1 MHFYTQ
7 LFVAERVVYMK
18 QGEFELLS
26 KQFATPQAVM
36 TEIINLKAIQG
47 LPKGT
52 EHFLS
57 DLHGESEIF
66 LHILRNAS
74 GVIRTKIDLA
84 LGESVSETEK
94 NKLAALIYYPEE
106 YLARMPQNE
115 KSKAFYSEV
124 LRRLIEVIKLTTAKY
139 TRSKVRKAIPAE
151 YRYIIDE
158 LINMPYH
165 SISKERYYNGIISE
179 IIELG
184 NAENFII
191 RMSYLI
197 QRMAIDRLHVVGD
210 IYDRGNGAP
219 KIIDRLA
226 EYHSLDIEWGNHDVL
241 WLGAFFGNAAL
252 ICNLLRINCLYRNL
266 QVIEN
271 YGINLRPLMSFAI
284 EEYADDECENFEISD
299 LYGIESELERNA
311 VLRKMTKAVTVLQLK
326 LENELIRNHPEFG
339 MEDRILLRDDALT
352 DKEKELV
359 NYLIAEFSSNKR
371 LSEHMRFLL
380 KKGSMYKVFNGNLI
394 MHGCVPTDDDG
405 EFSSVTVGDE
415 RFSGKRLYDRLNL
428 LIKQAARGDA
438 YSVDYVWYLWCGKKS
453 PLFGRDKMRTY
464 EKYFGGPLLEKEDP
478 YYKYVKS
485 EEYCLKVLRE
495 FGANGKYAVIVNG
508 HKPVRV
514 KDGEK
519 PESGNCRHVTIDGGL
534 SKAYSLKTG
543 IGGYTLISNSEG
555 LYLVSHEQGFSV
567 EGVFNGNS
575 DLKSSNRLLKKYDK
589 RILVKETDDGK
600 TMDKQIRI
608 LKNLLKY
615 YAGQE

>member
-1 MHFYTQ
+1 
-7 LFVAERVVYMK
+7 MK

-106 YLARMPQNE
+106 YLARMPHNE

-197 QRMAIDRLHVVGD
+197 QRMAIDRLHVAGD

-415 RFSGKRLYDRLNL
+415 RFSGKKLYDRLNL

-478 YYKYVKS
+478 YYKYVRS

-567 EGVFNGNS
+567 EGVFSGNS

-615 YAGQE
+615 YAEQE

>member
-1 MHFYTQ
+1 
-7 LFVAERVVYMK
+7 MK

-84 LGESVSETEK
+84 LGKSVSEDEK

-106 YLARMPQNE
+106 YLSRTPDKE
-115 KSKAFYSEV
+115 KTSAFYAEI

-139 TRSKVRKAIPAE
+139 TRSKVRKAIPTE

-165 SISKERYYNGIISE
+165 SISKAKYYNGIIRE

-197 QRMAIDRLHVVGD
+197 QRLAIDRLHVVGD

-219 KIIDRLA
+219 KIIDKLA
-226 EYHSLDIEWGNHDVL
+226 AYHSLDIEWGNHDIL
-241 WLGAFFGNAAL
+241 WMGAFFGNAAL

-271 YGINLRPLMSFAI
+271 YGINLRPLMSFAL
-284 EEYADDECENFEISD
+284 EEYADDDCEKFVISD

-326 LENELIRNHPEFG
+326 LENELIRNHREFG
-339 MEDRILLRDDALT
+339 MDDRILLESDGLT

-359 NYLIAEFSSNKR
+359 NYLIGEFSSSKR
-371 LSEHMRFLL
+371 LSEHIDFLL

-394 MHGCVPTDDDG
+394 MHGCVPTEENG
-405 EFSSVTVGDE
+405 EFSLVPVGDE
-415 RFSGKRLYDRLNL
+415 RYSGKKLYDKLNVVV
-428 LIKQAARGDA
+428 KNAARGDKYA
-438 YSVDYVWYLWCGKKS
+438 VDYTWYLWCGKKS

-464 EKYFGGPLLEKEDP
+464 EKYFGGSLCEKEDS
-478 YYKYVKS
+478 YYNFVKT
-485 EEYCLKVLRE
+485 EEFCLKVLNE

-514 KDGEK
+514 KDGEM
-519 PESGNCRHVTIDGGL
+519 PESGNCRHITIDGGL

-555 LYLVSHEQGFSV
+555 LYLVSHESGFSV
-567 EGVFNGNS
+567 DGVFQGNS

-600 TMDKQIRI
+600 AMDKQIQV
-608 LKNLLKY
+608 LKGLLKY
-615 YAGQE
+615 YNQK

>member
-1 MHFYTQ
+1 
-7 LFVAERVVYMK
+7 MK

-115 KSKAFYSEV
+115 KSRAFYSEV

-284 EEYADDECENFEISD
+284 EEYADDECDNFEISD

-359 NYLIAEFSSNKR
+359 NYLITEFSSNKR

-415 RFSGKRLYDRLNL
+415 RFSGKKLYDRLNL

-478 YYKYVKS
+478 YYKYVRS
-485 EEYCLKVLRE
+485 EEFCLKVLRE

-567 EGVFNGNS
+567 EGVFSGNS

-615 YAGQE
+615 YAEQE

>member
-1 MHFYTQ
+1 
-7 LFVAERVVYMK
+7 MK

-84 LGESVSETEK
+84 LGKSVSEDEK

-106 YLARMPQNE
+106 YLSRTPE
-115 KSKAFYSEV
+115 KEKTSAFYAEI

-139 TRSKVRKAIPAE
+139 TRSKVRKAIPTE

-158 LINMPYH
+158 LINMTYH
-165 SISKERYYNGIISE
+165 SISKAKYYNGIIRE

-197 QRMAIDRLHVVGD
+197 QRLAIDRLHVVGD

-219 KIIDRLA
+219 KIIDKLA
-226 EYHSLDIEWGNHDVL
+226 AYHSLDIEWGNHDIL
-241 WLGAFFGNAAL
+241 WMGAFFGNAAL

-271 YGINLRPLMSFAI
+271 YGINLRPLMSFAL
-284 EEYADDECENFEISD
+284 EEYADDDCEKFVISD
-299 LYGIESELERNA
+299 LYGTESELERNA

-326 LENELIRNHPEFG
+326 LENELIRNHGEFE
-339 MEDRILLRDDALT
+339 MDDRILFENDGLT

-359 NYLIAEFSSNKR
+359 NYLIGEFSSSRR
-371 LSEHMRFLL
+371 LSEHVDFLL
-380 KKGSMYKVFNGNLI
+380 RKGSLYKVFNGNLI
-394 MHGCVPTDDDG
+394 MHGCVPTEDNG
-405 EFSSVTVGDE
+405 EFSLVPVGNE
-415 RFSGKRLYDRLNL
+415 KYSGKKLYDKLNAVV
-428 LIKQAARGDA
+428 KNAARGDKYA
-438 YSVDYVWYLWCGKKS
+438 VDYTWYLWCGKKS

-464 EKYFGGPLLEKEDP
+464 EKYFGGSLSEKEDP
-478 YYKYVKS
+478 YYNFVKT
-485 EEYCLKVLRE
+485 EEYCLKVLNE

-514 KDGEK
+514 KDGEM
-519 PESGNCRHVTIDGGL
+519 PESGNCRHITIDGGL

-555 LYLVSHEQGFSV
+555 LYLVSHEPGFSV
-567 EGVFNGNS
+567 DGVFRGNS

-600 TMDKQIRI
+600 AMDKQIRV
-608 LKNLLKY
+608 LKSLLKY
-615 YAGQE
+615 YNQK

>member
-1 MHFYTQ
+1 
-7 LFVAERVVYMK
+7 MK

-197 QRMAIDRLHVVGD
+197 QRMAIDRLHVAGD

-415 RFSGKRLYDRLNL
+415 RFSGKKLYDRLNL
-428 LIKQAARGDA
+428 LIKQAAHGDA

-485 EEYCLKVLRE
+485 EEFCLKVLRE

-567 EGVFNGNS
+567 EGVFSGNS

>member
-1 MHFYTQ
+1 
-7 LFVAERVVYMK
+7 MK

-197 QRMAIDRLHVVGD
+197 QRMAIDRLHVAGD

-415 RFSGKRLYDRLNL
+415 RFSGKKLYDRLNL

-478 YYKYVKS
+478 YYKYVRS

-567 EGVFNGNS
+567 EGVFSGNS

-615 YAGQE
+615 YAEQE

>member
-1 MHFYTQ
+1 
-7 LFVAERVVYMK
+7 MK

-74 GVIRTKIDLA
+74 GVIRAKIDLA
-84 LGESVSETEK
+84 LGKTATEDEK

-106 YLARMPQNE
+106 YLSRIPE
-115 KSKAFYSEV
+115 KEKTPSFYAKI

-165 SISKERYYNGIISE
+165 SISKAEYYNGIIRE
-179 IIELG
+179 IIALG

-197 QRMAIDRLHVVGD
+197 QRMAIDRLHVAGD

-219 KIIDRLA
+219 KIMDTLA
-226 EYHSLDIEWGNHDVL
+226 AYHSLDIEWGNHDIL
-241 WLGAFFGNAAL
+241 WMGAFFGNAAL

-266 QVIEN
+266 QVIET
-271 YGINLRPLMSFAI
+271 YGINLRPLMSFAL
-284 EEYADDECENFEISD
+284 EEYADDDCENFVISD

-339 MEDRILLRDDALT
+339 MDDRILLRNDKLT
-352 DKEKELV
+352 EKEKWLV
-359 NYLIAEFSSNKR
+359 NHLIGEFSANDR
-371 LSEHMRFLL
+371 LRKHINLLL

-394 MHGCVPTDDDG
+394 MHGCVPTEENG
-405 EFSSVTVGDE
+405 EFSLVPVGDE
-415 RFSGKRLYDRLNL
+415 TFSGKKLYDKLNAVV
-428 LIKQAARGDA
+428 KNAARGDDYA
-438 YSVDYVWYLWCGKKS
+438 IDYVWYLWCGKKS
-453 PLFGRDKMRTY
+453 PLFGRDKMRVY
-464 EKYFGGPLLEKEDP
+464 EKYFGGSTQENEDP
-478 YYKYVKS
+478 YYKFIKS
-485 EEYCLKVLRE
+485 EEYCLKVLNE
-495 FGANGKYAVIVNG
+495 FGANGKYSVIVNG

-514 KDGEK
+514 KDGET

-534 SKAYSLKTG
+534 SKAYSIKTG
-543 IGGYTLISNSEG
+543 IGGYTLINNSEG
-555 LYLVSHEQGFSV
+555 LYIVSHEPGFSV
-567 EGVFNGNS
+567 EGVFNGNT
-575 DLKSSNRLLKKYDK
+575 DLKSSQRLLKKYDK

-600 TMDKQIRI
+600 SIDKQIRV
-608 LKNLLKY
+608 LKSLLKHY
-615 YAGQE
+615 NEK

>member
-1 MHFYTQ
+1 
-7 LFVAERVVYMK
+7 MK

-74 GVIRTKIDLA
+74 GVIRAKIDLA
-84 LGESVSETEK
+84 LGKTATEDEK
-94 NKLAALIYYPEE
+94 NRLAALIYYPEE
-106 YLARMPQNE
+106 YLSRIPEKQKTPSFYARI
-115 KSKAFYSEV
+115 

-139 TRSKVRKAIPAE
+139 TRSKVRKAISAE

-165 SISKERYYNGIISE
+165 SISKAEYYNGIIRE
-179 IIELG
+179 IIALG

-219 KIIDRLA
+219 KIMDTLA
-226 EYHSLDIEWGNHDVL
+226 AYHSLDIEWGNHDIL
-241 WLGAFFGNAAL
+241 WMGAFFGNAAL

-266 QVIEN
+266 QVIET
-271 YGINLRPLMSFAI
+271 YGINLRPLMSFAL
-284 EEYADDECENFEISD
+284 EEYADDDCENFVISD

-339 MEDRILLRDDALT
+339 MDDRILLRDDKLT
-352 DKEKELV
+352 EKEKWLV
-359 NYLIAEFSSNKR
+359 NHLIGEFSTNDR
-371 LSEHMRFLL
+371 LRKHINLLL

-394 MHGCVPTDDDG
+394 MHGCVPTEENG
-405 EFSSVTVGDE
+405 EFSLVPVGDE
-415 RFSGKRLYDRLNL
+415 KYSGKKLYDKLNAVV
-428 LIKQAARGDA
+428 KNAARGDKYA
-438 YSVDYVWYLWCGKKS
+438 IDYAWYLWCGKKS
-453 PLFGRDKMRTY
+453 PLFGRDKMRVY
-464 EKYFGGPLLEKEDP
+464 EKYFGGSTSEKEDP
-478 YYKYVKS
+478 YYNFIKS
-485 EEYCLKVLRE
+485 EDYCLKVLNE
-495 FGANGKYAVIVNG
+495 FGANGKYSVIVNG

-514 KDGEK
+514 KDGET

-534 SKAYSLKTG
+534 SKAYSIKTG
-543 IGGYTLISNSEG
+543 IGGYTLINNSEG
-555 LYLVSHEQGFSV
+555 LYIVSHESGFSV
-567 EGVFNGNS
+567 EGVFNGNT
-575 DLKSSNRLLKKYDK
+575 DLKSSERLLKKYDK

-600 TMDKQIRI
+600 SIDKQIRV
-608 LKNLLKY
+608 LKSLLKHY
-615 YAGQE
+615 NEK

>member
-1 MHFYTQ
+1 M
-7 LFVAERVVYMK
+7 AERVVYMK

-106 YLARMPQNE
+106 YLARMPHNE

-197 QRMAIDRLHVVGD
+197 QRMAIDRLHVAGD

-415 RFSGKRLYDRLNL
+415 RFSGKKLYDRLNL

-478 YYKYVKS
+478 YYKYVRS

-567 EGVFNGNS
+567 EGVFSGNS

-615 YAGQE
+615 YAEQE

>member
-1 MHFYTQ
+1 
-7 LFVAERVVYMK
+7 MK

-197 QRMAIDRLHVVGD
+197 QRMAIDRLHVAGD

-284 EEYADDECENFEISD
+284 EEYAGDECENFEISD

-415 RFSGKRLYDRLNL
+415 RFSGKKLYDRLNL

-478 YYKYVKS
+478 YYKYVRS

-567 EGVFNGNS
+567 EGVFSGNS